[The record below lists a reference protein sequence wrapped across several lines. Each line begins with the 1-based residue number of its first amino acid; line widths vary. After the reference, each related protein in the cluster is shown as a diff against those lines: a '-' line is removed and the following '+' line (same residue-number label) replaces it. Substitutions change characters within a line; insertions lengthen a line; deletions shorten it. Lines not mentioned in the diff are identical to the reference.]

1 MFNIINLAAIFKLDI
16 TVRMSII
23 KILKINAGVISKK
36 TLMLR
41 LMVPIST
48 TISPA
53 KGDKNEKDYND
64 DFDAFRCSDPSGKQR
79 CFGRRTLWSHE
90 GRSIF

>member
-41 LMVPIST
+41 FSPVLMAHGCLGFS
-48 TISPA
+48 
-53 KGDKNEKDYND
+53 
-64 DFDAFRCSDPSGKQR
+64 
-79 CFGRRTLWSHE
+79 
-90 GRSIF
+90 